1 MVFTQRRDGTPV
13 DDLPALRRIMPY
25 LMPTRA
31 ESIVYYQQRIEVD
44 GLLDWLDQRNLDR
57 PPDERVTLFHV
68 LLTAISRTVRLR
80 PQVNRFVVG
89 RRSYQHKELSVS
101 FIVKK
106 ALTDEAAE
114 TEVRLVFTG
123 HETVEQARDLV
134 NGALAHKRGD
144 ERGEDDKLVDR
155 LATWPR
161 PVLNLVG
168 RTVRSLDYHNALPAF
183 LQDAIPL
190 YTSVYLV
197 NLGSLGANAPFHH
210 LYELGSASVFVAIGR
225 VSPQA
230 VVDDDGEVVARRCLD
245 VAYTLDERA
254 SDGFYF
260 VRTADVFR
268 QLVSRPDLLATPD
281 LTVDEILAARSPVR

>member
-1 MVFTQRRDGTPV
+1 MVFTQRRDGV
-13 DDLPALRRIMPY
+13 HVADLPAIRRIMPH

-31 ESIVYYQQRIEVD
+31 ESIVYYPQRIEVEV
-44 GLLDWLDQRNLDR
+44 LLDWLAELNRDR

-80 PQVNRFVVG
+80 PEVNRFVVG
-89 RRSYQHKELSVS
+89 RRTYQHKELSLS

-106 ALTDEAAE
+106 ALTDEADE

-123 HETVEQARDLV
+123 DETLEQVRDRV
-134 NGALAHKRGD
+134 NEALARKRGD
-144 ERGEDDKLVDR
+144 ERGEDDKLVDL
-155 LATWPR
+155 LAGWPR
-161 PVLNLVG
+161 PVLSLIG
-168 RTVRSLDYHNALPAF
+168 RTVRTLDHHNVLPAF

-210 LYELGSASVFVAIGR
+210 LYEVGSASVFVAIGR
-225 VSPQA
+225 VSPQP
-230 VVDDDGEVVARRCLD
+230 VVDADGRVVARRCLD

-260 VRTADVFR
+260 VRSAEVLR
-268 QLVSRPDLLATPD
+268 RLVAQPALLTSPG
-281 LTVDEILAARSPVR
+281 LTVEEILAAEVG